1 MTACLNMNRFD
12 SSCRQLKNS
21 IIGSNLVI
29 VEQEGIPNLKNRKQ
43 FILGVIRAPFLILAP
58 ACVFLGAGAVVWNT
72 GSINFLY
79 LLLALI
85 GAVSA
90 HISVNAIN
98 EYYDFKSGL
107 DLVTRRTPFSGGSG
121 SIPAHPEDARLALI
135 IGLGALA
142 LTGLI
147 GIIFLLVWGW
157 ELLPL
162 GLLGMVLIYTY
173 TNWINRSPLL
183 SLISPGLGFGTLM
196 VMGTYFALTGEYTW
210 TAFAASFV
218 PFFLVNNLLFLN
230 QFPDKEADKSIGRK
244 NFVILLGRKKSALI
258 YNAFLVLTYLSIIIG
273 VLAGLMPAWTLLG
286 LLTIVLAV
294 QAASTAMRHADDF
307 EKLLPALGQ
316 NVLINLLTP
325 TLMAIGFLIAHFIG

>member
-1 MTACLNMNRFD
+1 
-12 SSCRQLKNS
+12 
-21 IIGSNLVI
+21 
-29 VEQEGIPNLKNRKQ
+29 LKNRKQ

-173 TNWINRSPLL
+173 TNWINRSPLICL
-183 SLISPGLGFGTLM
+183 VSPGLGFGTLM
-196 VMGTYFALTGEYTW
+196 VLGTYFALTGQYSW
-210 TAFAASFV
+210 TALAASFT
-218 PFFLVNNLLFLN
+218 PFFLVNNLLLLN
-230 QFPDKEADKSIGRK
+230 QFPDMEADRSIGRRHLPI
-244 NFVILLGRKKSALI
+244 VIGRKKSSLVYI
-258 YNAFLVLTYLSIIIG
+258 AFLVLAYLSIIIS
-273 VLAGLMPAWTLLG
+273 VLTGLMPVWTLLG

-294 QAASTAMRHADDF
+294 PAGASARRHADDF
-307 EKLLPALGQ
+307 DKLLPALGQ

-325 TLMAIGFLIAHFIG
+325 TLMAVGFLIAHFIG